1 MGRAKLTEMEYTTI
15 KQLLEKG
22 YEGQKVAAIVGR
34 GRGLVSKVN
43 VSSSY
48 KEFVERGKATRAKY
62 KNKYKTAAKPKMQQQ
77 LPLQP
82 KTGNTTIDLRQSI
95 WIKWSALCDE
105 ITLYKNTPTGKTT
118 DESRD
123 VNMAL
128 IKLEEAEM
136 WLKRHW

>member
-1 MGRAKLTEMEYTTI
+1 MSKISEPEYMTI
-15 KQLLEKG
+15 KQLLAKG
-22 YEGQKVAAIVGR
+22 YEGGRVAEIVGR
-34 GRGLVSKVN
+34 GRGVVSKVN

-48 KEFVERGKATRAKY
+48 KEFVERGKAIRAKY
-62 KNKYKTAAKPKMQQQ
+62 KNKYKAGAKPKTQQQ

-95 WIKWSALCDE
+95 WIKWSALYDE

-123 VNMAL
+123 ASMAL
-128 IKLEEAEM
+128 IKLEEAKM

>member
-1 MGRAKLTEMEYTTI
+1 MSKINEPEYMTI
-15 KQLLEKG
+15 KQLLAKG
-22 YEGQKVAAIVGR
+22 YEGDKVAEIVGR
-34 GRGLVSKVN
+34 GRGVVSKVN
-43 VSSSY
+43 VSTSY
-48 KEFVERGKATRAKY
+48 EEFVKRGKATRAKY
-62 KNKYKTAAKPKMQQQ
+62 KNKYNAEAKPKTSQQ
-77 LPLQP
+77 LPLRP
-82 KTGNTTIDLRQSI
+82 KTANTTIDLRQSI
-95 WIKWSALCDE
+95 WIKWSYLYDE